1 MTRVEATVDI
11 NAPVEEVFAFASDWR
26 RWGDWWEGVSGFRPT
41 TELTRGNGTRYAYKA
56 WVAGV
61 TLNLETEI
69 HDFVENVG
77 WRGVVT
83 KGPPHTTQ
91 WVFEAKG
98 NATRLT
104 YILEYSLPVP
114 VVGSLLDSLLM
125 RPGWQRR
132 LESSLENLRLAFE
145 KRRVLPRGASTLAEQ
160 ENKAIVNRFGE
171 ASNAKNFDAIR
182 ELLAPDFVRHCQA
195 TPEVVVQNREAFLQ
209 YLKAD
214 ATVIPDSRQTV
225 QHLVAEGNL
234 VAFWINYEGTQEG
247 QMGSFPPS
255 HKRMQLDVS
264 GIFRIRDS
272 KLAELWVTWDNL
284 AALAQLGHFPPPPMA
299 QK

>member
-1 MTRVEATVDI
+1 MTRVEASIDI

-26 RWGDWWEGVSGFRPT
+26 RWEDWWEGVSRFRPT
-41 TELTRGNGTRYAYKA
+41 TELARGNGTRYAYKA

-77 WRGVVT
+77 WRGEVI

-91 WVFEAKG
+91 WVFEAKD

-104 YILEYSLPVP
+104 YILEYRLPVP
-114 VVGSLLDSLLM
+114 VLGVLLDSLLM

-132 LESSLENLRLAFE
+132 LENSLENLRLHFE
-145 KRRVLPRGASTLAEQ
+145 RQVLPTDAKALAEQ

-195 TPEVVVQNREAFLQ
+195 TPEVVVRNREEFLQ
-209 YLKAD
+209 YLKTD
-214 ATVIPDSRQTV
+214 AAIVPDSRQTV
-225 QHLVAEGNL
+225 QHLVAEGDL
-234 VAFWINYEGTQEG
+234 VAFWVNYEGMQEG
-247 QMGSFPPS
+247 QMGPFPPS
-255 HKRMQLDVS
+255 HKRMQLDIS
-264 GIFRIRDS
+264 GIFRIHNG
-272 KLAELWVTWDNL
+272 KLAELWVTWNNL
-284 AALAQLGHFPPPPMA
+284 AALVQLGHFPPPPTA